1 MIPRTAAVAALA
13 ASVALAV
20 AAAVGIAAAA
30 AGIVAAAPDCEW
42 ETGEGQ
48 AACVW
53 HADRQ
58 GDGRGDSLL
67 LVAGHTVARW

>member
-1 MIPRTAAVAALA
+1 MDTRPAVAALVVVIGYLTLLA
-13 ASVALAV
+13 GVLTGRVASP
-20 AAAVGIAAAA
+20 
-30 AGIVAAAPDCEW
+30 APACEW

-67 LVAGHTVARW
+67 LIAGHTVARW

>member
-1 MIPRTAAVAALA
+1 MSARRMAVASAVVIIVSSILGVA
-13 ASVALAV
+13 GGAWSVSRVASSV
-20 AAAVGIAAAA
+20 
-30 AGIVAAAPDCEW
+30 PDCTW

-48 AACVW
+48 TVCIW

-67 LVAGHTVARW
+67 MVAGHVAARW

>member
-1 MIPRTAAVAALA
+1 MIRRIIIAITVVTATALA
-13 ASVALAV
+13 M
-20 AAAVGIAAAA
+20 AAAMTAAAA
-30 AGIVAAAPDCEW
+30 RVPDCEW

>member
-1 MIPRTAAVAALA
+1 MDTRSAIAALVIVVIGYLTLLA
-13 ASVALAV
+13 GMVTGRVASPVPA
-20 AAAVGIAAAA
+20 
-30 AGIVAAAPDCEW
+30 CEW

-58 GDGRGDSLL
+58 GDGRGDSILI
-67 LVAGHTVARW
+67 VAGHTVARW

>member
-1 MIPRTAAVAALA
+1 MDTRPAIAALVVVIGCLTLLA
-13 ASVALAV
+13 GVLTGRVASPVPA
-20 AAAVGIAAAA
+20 
-30 AGIVAAAPDCEW
+30 CEW

-67 LVAGHTVARW
+67 LIAGHTVARW

>member
-1 MIPRTAAVAALA
+1 MDTRPAVAALVVVVIGYA
-13 ASVALAV
+13 LLLAGVLTGHVASPL
-20 AAAVGIAAAA
+20 
-30 AGIVAAAPDCEW
+30 PDCEW

-48 AACVW
+48 AACIW

-67 LVAGHTVARW
+67 LVGGHTVARW

>member
-1 MIPRTAAVAALA
+1 MIPRTASLAALAALA

-20 AAAVGIAAAA
+20 AAAV
-30 AGIVAAAPDCEW
+30 GIVAAAPDCEW

>member
-1 MIPRTAAVAALA
+1 MIRRIIIAATVVTATALTM
-13 ASVALAV
+13 
-20 AAAVGIAAAA
+20 AAAMTAAAA
-30 AGIVAAAPDCEW
+30 AVPDCEW

-53 HADRQ
+53 HAGRQ

-67 LVAGHTVARW
+67 LVAGQPVARW

>member
-1 MIPRTAAVAALA
+1 MLRPYQEQGLAWLAALWDA
-13 ASVALAV
+13 DLGGVLAGHVASPLPA
-20 AAAVGIAAAA
+20 
-30 AGIVAAAPDCEW
+30 CEW

-67 LVAGHTVARW
+67 LVGGHTVARW

>member
-1 MIPRTAAVAALA
+1 MLTRTATVAVSVAAIVVAVAIIVSAVLPA
-13 ASVALAV
+13 ASRALPA
-20 AAAVGIAAAA
+20 
-30 AGIVAAAPDCEW
+30 CEW

-48 AACVW
+48 PACVW

-67 LVAGHTVARW
+67 MVTGHTVARW

>member
-1 MIPRTAAVAALA
+1 MIPRTTALAALT

-20 AAAVGIAAAA
+20 AAAVGIVAAAV
-30 AGIVAAAPDCEW
+30 GIVAAVPDCEW
-42 ETGEGQ
+42 ETGDGQ
-48 AACVW
+48 PVCVW

-67 LVAGHTVARW
+67 LVAGRTVARW

>member
-1 MIPRTAAVAALA
+1 MIRRIIIAVTVVAATALTMA
-13 ASVALAV
+13 AAMTAT
-20 AAAVGIAAAA
+20 AAAV
-30 AGIVAAAPDCEW
+30 PDCEW

-67 LVAGHTVARW
+67 MVAGRTVARW

>member
-1 MIPRTAAVAALA
+1 MDTRPAVAALVVVIGCLTLLA
-13 ASVALAV
+13 GVLTGRVASPVPA
-20 AAAVGIAAAA
+20 
-30 AGIVAAAPDCEW
+30 CEW

-67 LVAGHTVARW
+67 LIAGHTVARW

>member
-1 MIPRTAAVAALA
+1 MDTRPAVAALVVVVIGYA
-13 ASVALAV
+13 LLLAGVLAGHVASPLPA
-20 AAAVGIAAAA
+20 
-30 AGIVAAAPDCEW
+30 CEW

-48 AACVW
+48 AVCVW

-67 LVAGHTVARW
+67 LVGGHTVARW

>member
-1 MIPRTAAVAALA
+1 MDTRPAIAALA
-13 ASVALAV
+13 IVVIGYAALIGGVLTGHVASPLPV
-20 AAAVGIAAAA
+20 
-30 AGIVAAAPDCEW
+30 CEW

-48 AACVW
+48 SACVW

>member
-1 MIPRTAAVAALA
+1 MIRRIIIAATVVTATALTMAAAMTATVAAV
-13 ASVALAV
+13 
-20 AAAVGIAAAA
+20 
-30 AGIVAAAPDCEW
+30 PDCEW

>member
-1 MIPRTAAVAALA
+1 MIRRIIIAITVVTATALAMAAAMTAAARV
-13 ASVALAV
+13 
-20 AAAVGIAAAA
+20 
-30 AGIVAAAPDCEW
+30 PDCEW

-67 LVAGHTVARW
+67 LVAGQPVARW

>member
-1 MIPRTAAVAALA
+1 MIPRTAALATLA

-20 AAAVGIAAAA
+20 TAAVGIVAAAV
-30 AGIVAAAPDCEW
+30 GIVAAAPDCEW

-48 AACVW
+48 AVCVW

-67 LVAGHTVARW
+67 LVGGHVVARW

>member
-1 MIPRTAAVAALA
+1 MIRRIIIAVTVVTATALTMAAA
-13 ASVALAV
+13 MTAT
-20 AAAVGIAAAA
+20 AAAV
-30 AGIVAAAPDCEW
+30 PDCEW

-67 LVAGHTVARW
+67 LIGGHTVARW

>member
-1 MIPRTAAVAALA
+1 MIRRIIIAITVVTATALTMAAALT
-13 ASVALAV
+13 
-20 AAAVGIAAAA
+20 AAAA
-30 AGIVAAAPDCEW
+30 RVPDCEW

-48 AACVW
+48 TACVW

-67 LVAGHTVARW
+67 LVGGHVAARW

>member
-1 MIPRTAAVAALA
+1 MIPRTAALAALA
-13 ASVALAV
+13 ASATLAASAALAV
-20 AAAVGIAAAA
+20 AAAVGI
-30 AGIVAAAPDCEW
+30 VAAAPDCTW

-67 LVAGHTVARW
+67 LVGGHTVARW

>member
-1 MIPRTAAVAALA
+1 MIPRTSALAALAALA
-13 ASVALAV
+13 ASAALAV
-20 AAAVGIAAAA
+20 TAA

>member
-1 MIPRTAAVAALA
+1 MDTRPAIAALA
-13 ASVALAV
+13 VVVLGYLTLLAGVLTGRVASPVPA
-20 AAAVGIAAAA
+20 
-30 AGIVAAAPDCEW
+30 CEW

-67 LVAGHTVARW
+67 LIAGHTVARW

>member
-1 MIPRTAAVAALA
+1 MDTRPAVAALVVVIIGYALLLAGACTGRA
-13 ASVALAV
+13 ASPV
-20 AAAVGIAAAA
+20 
-30 AGIVAAAPDCEW
+30 PSCEW

-48 AACVW
+48 AVCIW

-67 LVAGHTVARW
+67 LVAGHTAARW

>member
-1 MIPRTAAVAALA
+1 MIRRIIIAVTVVTATALTMAAA
-13 ASVALAV
+13 MTAT
-20 AAAVGIAAAA
+20 AAAV
-30 AGIVAAAPDCEW
+30 PDCEW

-67 LVAGHTVARW
+67 MVAGRTVARW

>member
-1 MIPRTAAVAALA
+1 MDTRPAIAALVVVVIGYLTLLA
-13 ASVALAV
+13 GVLTGCVASPVPA
-20 AAAVGIAAAA
+20 
-30 AGIVAAAPDCEW
+30 CEW

-67 LVAGHTVARW
+67 LIAGHTVARW

>member
-1 MIPRTAAVAALA
+1 MIPRTAALAALAALA
-13 ASVALAV
+13 ASAALAV
-20 AAAVGIAAAA
+20 AAAV
-30 AGIVAAAPDCEW
+30 GIVAAAPDCEW

>member
-1 MIPRTAAVAALA
+1 MIPRTAALTALTALATLAAGAALA
-13 ASVALAV
+13 VT
-20 AAAVGIAAAA
+20 AA
-30 AGIVAAAPDCEW
+30 AGIVAATPDCEW

-67 LVAGHTVARW
+67 LVAGQPVARW

>member
-1 MIPRTAAVAALA
+1 MIRRITALA
-13 ASVALAV
+13 VSVALAV
-20 AAAVGIAAAA
+20 AAVV
-30 AGIVAAAPDCEW
+30 GIVAAAPDCEW

-67 LVAGHTVARW
+67 LVAGQPVARW

>member
-1 MIPRTAAVAALA
+1 MIRRIIIAATVVTATALVMAAA
-13 ASVALAV
+13 MTT
-20 AAAVGIAAAA
+20 AAAV
-30 AGIVAAAPDCEW
+30 PDCEW

-67 LVAGHTVARW
+67 LVAGQPVARW